1 MSRFTSIL
9 LVSPP
14 ADGKTWVLMRAFWC
28 DVGVEGSQDQVTVP
42 VGFEMDFASIPCL
55 FWAILPQWC
64 QYGRLARHLL
74 GRTRW

>member
-42 VGFEMDFASIPCL
+42 VGFEMDFASIPCP
-55 FWAILPQWC
+55 F
-64 QYGRLARHLL
+64 
-74 GRTRW
+74 